1 MSARKV
7 SKGDDPVEPPRAR
20 TSTQESARMKSMSKG
35 DEPLEPPRART
46 RAPES
51 APMKSNQDQPPE
63 EVQAPEQDQAPED
76 ETKRKFREA
85 LAAKQGRRKGE
96 DHIDNPQQH
105 VHNQG
110 PVETKRTFRR
120 KTG

>member
-7 SKGDDPVEPPRAR
+7 SKGDDPVEPP
-20 TSTQESARMKSMSKG
+20 
-35 DEPLEPPRART
+35 PART
-46 RAPES
+46 RTQGS
-51 APMKSNQDQPPE
+51 APKKSNQDQ
-63 EVQAPEQDQAPED
+63 VADQDQAPEQDQTAED

-85 LAAKQGRRKGE
+85 LAAKQGRKGE

-105 VHNQG
+105 VQPQG

>member
-1 MSARKV
+1 MKPDR
-7 SKGDDPVEPPRAR
+7 DRA
-20 TSTQESARMKSMSKG
+20 
-35 DEPLEPPRART
+35 LE
-46 RAPES
+46 
-51 APMKSNQDQPPE
+51 QDL
-63 EVQAPEQDQAPED
+63 APEQDQTPED

-85 LAAKQGRRKGE
+85 LAAKQGRKGE

-105 VHNQG
+105 VHTQG